1 MNIVILAAGQGKRMK
16 SALPKVLQTLAGKPL
31 LQHVLTTALSLQ
43 GKQAKNGPVVVVGH
57 GAADVKT
64 FLASASKE
72 DTNFGKVVTA
82 LQAEQKGTGHALLQA
97 LPKLD
102 VQEPT
107 LVLYGD
113 VPLTTKKTLSKL
125 AKLADGV
132 RGGNCALALLTQN
145 LSNPTG
151 YGRILRD
158 ADGSV
163 KAIVEEKDATLT
175 QKAIQEINTGI
186 MVLPTNSLK
195 KWLKALRA
203 SNAQGEY
210 YLTDVIA
217 MAVKDGVPIRTTQ
230 ADDEFETVGV
240 NSRDQLAALERAHQ
254 LNIAN
259 QLMDAGVSLADPAR
273 IDVRGTL
280 ECGTDVSI
288 DVGCIFEG
296 CVTLDA
302 GTKIG
307 PFCVI
312 RNSVIGKGVSIH
324 AFSHVDGAKVGSQSI
339 IGPYARLRP
348 GADLSND
355 VHIGNFVEVKNSK
368 IAANSKA
375 NHLAYV
381 GDSIVGSRVNI
392 GAGTITCNYDGVNKH
407 QTIIE
412 DDVFIGSDTQLV
424 APVRVGRGATL
435 GAGTTL
441 TKDAPANLLTISRVR
456 QVSLRWQ
463 RPVKQ
468 ENKSVLKKVSA
479 KKVPVKKVVAKKSAP
494 KKTVAKK
501 VAKKVVKTP
510 AKDKK

>member
-31 LQHVLTTALSLQ
+31 LQHVLTTALFLQ
-43 GKQAKNGPVVVVGH
+43 GKQAKTGPIVVVGH
-57 GAADVKT
+57 GAADVKE
-64 FLASASKE
+64 FIANASQE
-72 DTNFGKVVTA
+72 DPSFGKVATV

-113 VPLTTKKTLSKL
+113 VPLTSKKTLAKL

-132 RGGNCALALLTQN
+132 RGQDSALALLTQD
-145 LSNPTG
+145 LTNPTG
-151 YGRILRD
+151 YGRIVRD

-163 KAIVEEKDATLT
+163 REIVEEKDATPA
-175 QKAIQEINTGI
+175 QKAIKEINTGI
-186 MVLPTNSLK
+186 MVLPTNALK
-195 KWLKALRA
+195 RWLKALRS
-203 SNAQGEY
+203 SNSQGEY

-230 ADDEFETVGV
+230 ADYEFETIGV
-240 NSRDQLAALERAHQ
+240 NSRDQLASLERTHQ

-280 ECGTDVSI
+280 ECGTDVFI
-288 DVGCIFEG
+288 DVGCVFEG
-296 CVTLDA
+296 CVTLA
-302 GTKIG
+302 VGTKIG
-307 PFCVI
+307 PYCVI
-312 RNSVIGKGVSIH
+312 RNSVIGSNVSIN
-324 AFSHVDGAKVGSQSI
+324 AFSHLDGAKVGNHSVV
-339 IGPYARLRP
+339 GPYARLRP
-348 GADLSND
+348 GADLAND

-412 DDVFIGSDTQLV
+412 DDAFIGSDTQLV

-441 TKDAPANLLTISRVR
+441 TKDAPPNQLTVSRAKQISIP
-456 QVSLRWQ
+456 WQ

-468 ENKSVLKKVSA
+468 EKKVAA
-479 KKVPVKKVVAKKSAP
+479 KKTATKKAVAKKAAKG
-494 KKTVAKK
+494 KK
-501 VAKKVVKTP
+501 
-510 AKDKK
+510 

>member
-1 MNIVILAAGQGKRMK
+1 MK

-43 GKQAKNGPVVVVGH
+43 GKQAKTGPIVVVGH
-57 GAADVKT
+57 GAADVKE
-64 FLASASKE
+64 FLAHASKE
-72 DTNFGKVVTA
+72 DPGFSRVTTA

-102 VQEPT
+102 AQEPT

-113 VPLTTKKTLSKL
+113 VPLTSKKTLAKL

-132 RGGNCALALLTQN
+132 RGQDSALALLTQD
-145 LSNPTG
+145 LANPSG
-151 YGRILRD
+151 YGRIIRD
-158 ADGSV
+158 ADGLV
-163 KAIVEEKDATLT
+163 QAIVEEKDASPI
-175 QKAIQEINTGI
+175 QKAIKEINTGI
-186 MVLPTNSLK
+186 MVLPTSALK
-195 KWLKALRA
+195 RWLKALSS
-203 SNAQGEY
+203 SNSQGEY

-217 MAVKDGVPIRTTQ
+217 MAVKAGVPIRTTQ
-230 ADDEFETVGV
+230 ADDEFETIGV
-240 NSRDQLAALERAHQ
+240 NSRDQLASLERTHQ
-254 LNIAN
+254 LNIAS
-259 QLMDAGVSLADPAR
+259 QLMSAGVSLADPAR

-280 ECGTDVSI
+280 ECGTDVFI
-288 DVGCIFEG
+288 DVGCVFEG
-296 CVTLDA
+296 CVTLAA
-302 GTKIG
+302 GTKVG
-307 PFCVI
+307 PYCII
-312 RNSVIGKGVSIH
+312 RNSVIGKGVSIN
-324 AFSHVDGAKVGSQSI
+324 AFSHIEGAKVGNNSL

-348 GADLSND
+348 GADLAND

-441 TKDAPANLLTISRVR
+441 TKDAPPNQLTVSRAK
-456 QVSLRWQ
+456 QVSLVWQ

-468 ENKSVLKKVSA
+468 E
-479 KKVPVKKVVAKKSAP
+479 
-494 KKTVAKK
+494 KK
-501 VAKKVVKTP
+501 VAAKNTVTKKAVVK
-510 AKDKK
+510 KSVKGKK

>member
-1 MNIVILAAGQGKRMK
+1 MK

-31 LQHVLTTALSLQ
+31 LQHVLNTALSLQ
-43 GKQAKNGPVVVVGH
+43 GKSSKHGPIVVVGH
-57 GAADVKT
+57 GAADVKE
-64 FLASASKE
+64 FLASAAKE
-72 DTNFGKVVTA
+72 DSRFSKVSTA
-82 LQAEQKGTGHALLQA
+82 LQSQQKGTGHALLQA

-113 VPLTTKKTLSKL
+113 VPLTTQKTLSKL

-132 RGGNCALALLTQN
+132 RGKDSALALLTQN
-145 LSNPTG
+145 LNKPTG
-151 YGRILRD
+151 YGRIVRD

-163 KAIVEEKDATLT
+163 KEIVEEKDASAL

-186 MVLPTNSLK
+186 MVLPTNALK
-195 KWLKALRA
+195 KWLKALRS

-230 ADDEFETVGV
+230 ADDEFETIGV
-240 NSRDQLAALERAHQ
+240 NSRDQLASLERVHQ

-259 QLMDAGVSLADPAR
+259 QLMAAGVSLADPGR

-288 DVGCIFEG
+288 DVGCVFEG
-296 CVTLDA
+296 YITLAA
-302 GTKIG
+302 GTKVG
-307 PFCVI
+307 PYCVI
-312 RNSVIGKGVSIH
+312 RNSVIGKNVAIH
-324 AFSHVDGAKVGSQSI
+324 AYSHLDGAKVGNHSI

-375 NHLAYV
+375 NHLAYI

-441 TKDAPANLLTISRVR
+441 TKDAPANQLTVSRAKQISL
-456 QVSLRWQ
+456 QWQ
-463 RPVKQ
+463 RPVKKEKIQ
-468 ENKSVLKKVSA
+468 ATKKG
-479 KKVPVKKVVAKKSAP
+479 
-494 KKTVAKK
+494 TAKK
-501 VAKKVVKTP
+501 VAPQKAAPKKI
-510 AKDKK
+510 AKKAIQKAVRGKN

>member
-31 LQHVLTTALSLQ
+31 LEHVLSTAISIQ
-43 GKQAKNGPVVVVGH
+43 GKTSKQGPIVVLGH
-57 GAADVKT
+57 GAADVKE
-64 FLASASKE
+64 FLVNASKS
-72 DTNFGKVVTA
+72 DPAFSKVSTA

-102 VQEPT
+102 LQEPT

-113 VPLTTKKTLSKL
+113 VPLTSKKTLSKL
-125 AKLADGV
+125 TKLADGA
-132 RGGNCALALLTQN
+132 RGKDCALALLTQN
-145 LSNPTG
+145 LSHPSG
-151 YGRILRD
+151 YGRIVRD

-163 KAIVEEKDATLT
+163 QEIVEEKDASPV
-175 QKAIQEINTGI
+175 QKAIKEINTGI
-186 MVLPTNSLK
+186 MVLPTGYLK
-195 KWLKALRA
+195 KWLKALRS

-217 MAVKDGVPIRTTQ
+217 MAVQDGVPIRTTQ
-230 ADDEFETVGV
+230 ADDEFETIGV
-240 NSRDQLAALERAHQ
+240 NSREQLAALERLHQ

-273 IDVRGTL
+273 IDVRGSL
-280 ECGTDVSI
+280 ECGTDVLI
-288 DVGCIFEG
+288 DVGCVFEG
-296 CVTLDA
+296 SVTVA
-302 GTKIG
+302 SGTKIG
-307 PFCVI
+307 PYCVI
-312 RNSVIGKGVSIH
+312 RNSVIGKGVVIH
-324 AFSHVDGAKVGSQSI
+324 AYSHIDGAKVGQQSI

-348 GADLSND
+348 GADLANE

-441 TKDAPANLLTISRVR
+441 TKDAPPNQLTVSRTKQISL
-456 QVSLRWQ
+456 QWQ
-463 RPVKQ
+463 RPVKK
-468 ENKSVLKKVSA
+468 EKKLA
-479 KKVPVKKVVAKKSAP
+479 
-494 KKTVAKK
+494 AKK
-501 VAKKVVKTP
+501 VAKKKVSPQKSAP
-510 AKDKK
+510 RSLKGKK